1 MDGVCPGQSVEQE
14 RVKPALIFTLVAIS
28 VTAIAFFAKGLLGA
42 EGMTLGIVGSLINLG
57 ALWGIIR
64 LIGTV
69 STGGPNGK
77 LGAFLTVL
85 AFLMKMPIFIGM
97 AFAARGLGPSAT
109 SCFLFGIAL
118 VYFAMIGWVLAR
130 R

>member
-1 MDGVCPGQSVEQE
+1 M
-14 RVKPALIFTLVAIS
+14 KPALLFTLISLVATIL
-28 VTAIAFFAKGLLGA
+28 AFAFKGRIGA
-42 EGMTLGIVGSLINLG
+42 EGMALGIVGSLINLG

-64 LIGTV
+64 LIGSVVTDNA
-69 STGGPNGK
+69 TGK

-85 AFLMKMPIFIGM
+85 AFLMKMPIFVGM
-97 AFAARGLGPSAT
+97 AFAARALGPSAT
-109 SCFLFGIAL
+109 SCFLLGIAL

>member
-1 MDGVCPGQSVEQE
+1 MKTGLLG
-14 RVKPALIFTLVAIS
+14 ILVATAA
-28 VTAIAFFAKGLLGA
+28 TAIAFFARGLIGA
-42 EGMTLGIVGSLINLG
+42 EGMALGIAGSLINLG

-64 LIGTV
+64 LIG
-69 STGGPNGK
+69 SISAGSENGK

-85 AFLMKMPIFIGM
+85 AFLMKMPVFVGM
-97 AFAARGLGPSAT
+97 AFAAKALGPTST
-109 SCFLFGIAL
+109 SCFLVGIAL